1 MIKPEA
7 IAAIAKAPAVT
18 IAMLT
23 LGSVATSRAE
33 PAKYNFGC
41 NTVKFSG
48 FEIQDVASRLARI
61 G

>member
-33 PAKYNFGC
+33 PAKY
-41 NTVKFSG
+41 T
-48 FEIQDVASRLARI
+48 LAATQSNSEDLRYKMWHQ
-61 G
+61 GLQE